1 MLTGKSILVLGGAG
15 RFGSFVIQIVEVF
28 EINYNILS
36 HLNPTTAIFNR
47 DSNNLKNSP
56 STFLAHLRLQLL
68 LRNLGVDIQI
78 DYTKEN
84 FEELA
89 EKSDVVYSRLSKKRG
104 KVVTI
109 APPSIPPAMPFII
122 TSDGVV
128 LEKLKPY
135 LESGKVKPILGPKS
149 PFPFSQ
155 TAEAFAYLNTN
166 RAIGKVVIHPIP

>member
-1 MLTGKSILVLGGAG
+1 MPPFITVTPTMLTGKSILVLGGAG
-15 RFGSFVIQIVEVF
+15 RFGSFVI
-28 EINYNILS
+28 
-36 HLNPTTAIFNR
+36 
-47 DSNNLKNSP
+47 
-56 STFLAHLRLQLL
+56 QLL